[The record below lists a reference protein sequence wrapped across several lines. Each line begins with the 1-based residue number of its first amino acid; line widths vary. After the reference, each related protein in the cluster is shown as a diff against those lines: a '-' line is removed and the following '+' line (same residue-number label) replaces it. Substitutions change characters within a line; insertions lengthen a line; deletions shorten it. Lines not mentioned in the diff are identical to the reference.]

1 MDHTDLFVQAFWVK
15 CREVIRPEIDLAI
28 AGLHSAGHDAS
39 VATQEAGGTGDG
51 LPTNP
56 GPSIALSLR
65 SSDLPN
71 AAAVRR
77 AIEFH
82 GDVRG
87 ELVGVQ
93 TFDGH
98 ARSYELAG
106 LGPTEVKA
114 EIEGWLARLAI
125 SPPV

>member
-28 AGLHSAGHDAS
+28 AGLHSAGHDAN
-39 VATQEAGGTGDG
+39 VATQEAGDTGDG
-51 LPTNP
+51 LPANP
-56 GPSIALSLR
+56 GPSIALSIR
-65 SSDLPN
+65 SSDSPT
-71 AAAVRR
+71 AVRR

-82 GDVRG
+82 GDVTG

-98 ARSYELAG
+98 ARSYELAA
-106 LGPTEVKA
+106 LGSAEVKA
-114 EIEGWLARLAI
+114 EIDGWLARLAI

>member
-28 AGLHSAGHDAS
+28 AGLHGAGHDAH
-39 VATQEAGGTGDG
+39 VATQEAGETGDG
-51 LPTNP
+51 LPGSP
-56 GPSIALSLR
+56 GPSITLSMR
-65 SSDLPN
+65 SSGSSS
-71 AAAVRR
+71 ATTARR

-82 GDVRG
+82 GDVAG

-98 ARSYELAG
+98 EQSYELAA
-106 LGPTEVKA
+106 LGPVEVKA
-114 EIEGWLARLAI
+114 EIDGWLARLAI